1 MNLNRKIVTGI
12 CGAAA
17 VFMVGGCGYLGGSS
31 GQSSSGQGQSGQSAD
46 DTITMSD
53 AAFLDTAQAE
63 ADQAGDSAA
72 PEENAAPGD
81 RRHKLRHPLR
91 ARRFFRGVHGEATVR
106 TKEGFKRVAWQRG
119 QVTAASGGNL
129 TVRSAD
135 GATWQW
141 VGGQNTKIRKKGEKS
156 SLSQLAANDRVFV
169 IGTVDGSTRTIR
181 AAVVPKRVPRN
192 APAPSPTA
200 S

>member
-12 CGAAA
+12 CGAAT

-46 DTITMSD
+46 DTVTMSD

-63 ADQAGDSAA
+63 AEQAGGVAA
-72 PEENAAPGD
+72 PEDAAPGD
-81 RRHKLRHPLR
+81 GRNRLRHPLR
-91 ARRFFRGVHGEATVR
+91 ARRFLRGVHGEATVR
-106 TKEGFKRVAWQRG
+106 TKEGFRRVAWQRG
-119 QVTAASGGNL
+119 QVTAASGNTL

-135 GATWQW
+135 GAAWQW
-141 VGGQNTKIRKKGEKS
+141 VGGQNAKIRKKGEKS
-156 SLSQLAANDRVFV
+156 SLSQLAANDWVFV

-192 APAPSPTA
+192 AATPSPSA